1 MSENK
6 IKIHI
11 RNNHWKEGF
20 LPCDPKGEKNNTITK
35 EEFEEGLGKYPELKG
50 KIEFLIDW
58 DDDNFIPSM
67 KEADIFLGWQFP
79 TKDLKEIAPNLKWI
93 HVISAGVNHLLPF
106 TWMKEDLVL
115 TNSSGVHAQKAGEF
129 GLMSILML
137 QNHMTRL
144 VTHQK
149 NKNFVSL
156 LGKPIEGTKVV
167 VVGTGS
173 LGGSMVKHISKLG
186 ADVIGVNRKGKDV
199 EGCSK
204 VITFDKI
211 DEVLSEADFLYL
223 AVPETEET
231 KGLIN
236 KTRLDKLKP
245 TCGIV
250 NIGRQSVLDYEELR
264 IKLKNNEIAGAI
276 LDVFSQEPISKDSK
290 LWDTPNLIITP
301 HISSDSEGNY
311 IKMVLKIFFKNLKLF
326 IENKELINQIDRK
339 LGY

>member
-1 MSENK
+1 MSK

-20 LPCDPKGEKNNTITK
+20 LPCDSEGEKNNTITK
-35 EEFEEGLGKYPELKG
+35 EEFEKGIDQYPKLKD
-50 KIEFLIDW
+50 KIEYLIDW
-58 DDDNFIPSM
+58 DEDNFTSSL
-67 KEADIFLGWQFP
+67 KTTDVLLGWQFP
-79 TKDLKEIAPNLKWI
+79 TKNLKEIAPNLKWI
-93 HVISAGVNHLLPF
+93 HIISAGVNHLSPF
-106 TWMKEDLVL
+106 DWMKDGLVL
-115 TNSSGVHAQKAGEF
+115 TNSSGIHEKKAGEF

-149 NKNFVSL
+149 NKEFVSL
-156 LGKPIEGTKVV
+156 LSKPIKGKKVV

-173 LGGSMVKHISKLG
+173 LGGSMAKHISKLG

-211 DEVLSEADFLYL
+211 DEVLPDADFLYL

-236 KTRLDKLKP
+236 KKRLDMLK
-245 TCGIV
+245 TSSSIV
-250 NIGRQSVLDYEELR
+250 NIGRQSVLDYEVLR
-264 IKLKNNEIAGAI
+264 VKLKNNEIAGAI
-276 LDVFSQEPISKDSK
+276 LDVFSQEPIPKNSK

-301 HISSDSEGNY
+301 HVSSDSEGNY
-311 IKMVLKIFFKNLKLF
+311 IKMVLKIFFENLKLF
-326 IENKELINQIDRK
+326 MENKELINKIDKR

>member
-1 MSENK
+1 MSK

-20 LPCDPKGEKNNTITK
+20 LPCDAEGEKNNTITQ
-35 EEFEEGLGKYPELKG
+35 EEFEKGIDQYPKLKD
-50 KIEFLIDW
+50 KIEYIIDW
-58 DDDNFIPSM
+58 DDDNFTLSM
-67 KEADIFLGWQFP
+67 NKADVLLGWQFP
-79 TKDLKEIAPNLKWI
+79 TKNLKEIAPNLKWI
-93 HVISAGVNHLLPF
+93 HIISAGVNHLSPF
-106 TWMKEDLVL
+106 DWMKDGLVL
-115 TNSSGVHAQKAGEF
+115 TNSSGVHEKKAGEF

-149 NKNFVSL
+149 NKEFVSL
-156 LGKPIEGTKVV
+156 LGKPIKGKKVV
-167 VVGTGS
+167 VIGTGS
-173 LGGSMVKHISKLG
+173 LGGSMAKHISKLG

-211 DEVLSEADFLYL
+211 DEVLPDADFLYL

-236 KTRLDKLKP
+236 KKRLDMLK
-245 TCGIV
+245 TTSSIV
-250 NIGRQSVLDYEELR
+250 NIGRQSVLDYEVLR
-264 IKLKNNEIAGAI
+264 VKLKNNEIAGAI
-276 LDVFSQEPISKDSK
+276 LDVFSQEPIPKNSK

-301 HISSDSEGNY
+301 HVSSDSEGNY
-311 IKMVLKIFFKNLKLF
+311 IKMVLKIFFENLKLF
-326 IENKELINQIDRK
+326 MENKELINKIDKR

>member
-1 MSENK
+1 MFDK

-20 LPCDPKGEKNNTITK
+20 LPCDAVGEKNNTITK
-35 EEFEEGLGKYPELKG
+35 EEFEKGLDRFPELKK
-50 KIEFLIDW
+50 KIDYLIDW
-58 DDDNFIPSM
+58 DDNNFVSSM
-67 KEADIFLGWQFP
+67 ETADVLLGWQFP
-79 TKDLKEIAPNLKWI
+79 TKNLKKIAPNLKWI
-93 HVISAGVNHLLPF
+93 HVISAGINHLSPF
-106 TWMKEDLVL
+106 DWMKKDLVL
-115 TNSSGVHAQKAGEF
+115 TNSSGVHAKKAGEF

-144 VTHQK
+144 VTHQR
-149 NKNFVSL
+149 NKEFTSL
-156 LGKPIEGTKVV
+156 LGKPIEGKKVV

-173 LGGSMVKHISKLG
+173 LGGSMIKHISKLG
-186 ADVIGVNRKGKDV
+186 AYVIGVNRKGKNV

-211 DEVLSEADFLYL
+211 DKVLPEADFLYL

-231 KGLIN
+231 KGMIN
-236 KTRLDKLKP
+236 KSRLDKLK
-245 TCGIV
+245 TSCGIV

-264 IKLKNNEIAGAI
+264 IKLENNEIAGAI
-276 LDVFSQEPISKDSK
+276 LDVFSQEPIPKNSK
-290 LWDTPNLIITP
+290 LWDAPNLIITP

-311 IKMVLKIFFKNLKLF
+311 IKMVLNIFFNNLKLL
-326 IENKELINQIDRK
+326 IENKELINQIDKK

>member
-1 MSENK
+1 MSK

-20 LPCDPKGEKNNTITK
+20 LPCDSEGEKNNTITK
-35 EEFEEGLGKYPELKG
+35 EEFEKGIDQYPKLKD
-50 KIEFLIDW
+50 KIEYLIDW
-58 DDDNFIPSM
+58 DDDNFTSSL
-67 KEADIFLGWQFP
+67 KTTDVLLGWQFP
-79 TKDLKEIAPNLKWI
+79 TKNLKEIAPNLKWI
-93 HVISAGVNHLLPF
+93 HIISAGVNHLSPF
-106 TWMKEDLVL
+106 DWMKDGLVL
-115 TNSSGVHAQKAGEF
+115 TNSSGIHEKKAGEF

-149 NKNFVSL
+149 NKEFVSL
-156 LGKPIEGTKVV
+156 LSKPIKGKKVV

-173 LGGSMVKHISKLG
+173 LGGSMAKHISKLG

-211 DEVLSEADFLYL
+211 DEVLPDADFLYL

-236 KTRLDKLKP
+236 KKRLDMLK
-245 TCGIV
+245 TSSSIV
-250 NIGRQSVLDYEELR
+250 NIGRQSVLDYEVLR
-264 IKLKNNEIAGAI
+264 VKLKNNEIAGAI
-276 LDVFSQEPISKDSK
+276 LDVFSQEPIPKNSK

-301 HISSDSEGNY
+301 HVSSDSEGNY
-311 IKMVLKIFFKNLKLF
+311 IKMVLKIFFENLKLF
-326 IENKELINQIDRK
+326 MENKELINKIDKR